1 MHNIESTFYDEVKF
15 NPKRNSDD
23 IIEKSNLL
31 LLHKKTD
38 SYADTSGESDK
49 KKISKKKIHKIPKK
63 KEFVLN
69 LKI

>member
-1 MHNIESTFYDEVKF
+1 MHNIISTSNNEMKF
-15 NPKRNSDD
+15 NPKRKSDD

-49 KKISKKKIHKIPKK
+49 KKISKKKINKI
-63 KEFVLN
+63 
-69 LKI
+69 